1 MLLLRDASKVL
12 RYFLKCYA
20 AQPRTHTSATEM
32 NNHTDPHQS
41 DSQIGAFEPV
51 NPERFAAAQKST
63 WVSIAINVLL
73 TSLQMVGCF
82 FAHSQALMAD
92 GLHSLSDLLS
102 DVLVLFANRHGNRHA
117 DAEHP
122 YGHARIETA
131 ATLILGTFL
140 ATLGVVL
147 LVAAAMRL
155 QHPEALRAVNPLAL
169 AIAVLALVAKEGLF
183 RYMLPVAKRV
193 RSQMLVA
200 NAWHARSDAASS
212 LVVIVGVAGNLLGYT
227 FLDLVAAA
235 VVGVMIA
242 HMGGKLALEA
252 MAELIDTGLDAEEV
266 EAIRQT
272 LLNVHGVRG
281 LHELRTRK
289 MADNALVDA
298 HIMVDPKIS
307 VSEGHYI
314 AELARHAVLKNHHVM
329 DVMVHIDPE
338 DDLTAKPN
346 AHLPS
351 RPGLLAHLVERL
363 EEPGLLNNRVVFH
376 YLDGKVDAEIYLSS
390 DQRLAGQ
397 ADELQARC
405 DELVRD
411 DELFRIIHVHRIH
424 AQN

>member
-1 MLLLRDASKVL
+1 MK
-12 RYFLKCYA
+12 
-20 AQPRTHTSATEM
+20 
-32 NNHTDPHQS
+32 NHNRPHH
-41 DSQIGAFEPV
+41 SQADMGAFEPTH
-51 NPERFAAAQKST
+51 PERFAAAQKST
-63 WVSIAINVLL
+63 WVSIVINLLL
-73 TSLQMVGCF
+73 TFFQVVGGF

-102 DVLVLFANRHGNRHA
+102 DVLVLYANRHGNRHA
-117 DAEHP
+117 DADHP
-122 YGHARIETA
+122 YGHARFETA
-131 ATLILGTFL
+131 ATLILGALL
-140 ATLGVVL
+140 AVLGVVL

-155 QHPEALRAVNPLAL
+155 QQPTALMAVNPMAL
-169 AIAVLALVAKEGLF
+169 AIAFFALLAKEGLF
-183 RYMLPVAKRV
+183 RYMLAVAKRV

-212 LVVIVGVAGNLLGYT
+212 LVVIVGVAGNLLGFT

-252 MAELIDTGLDAEEV
+252 MAELIDTGLDPEEV

-272 LLNVHGVRG
+272 LLNTHGVRG

-298 HIMVDPKIS
+298 HIIVDPKIS

-314 AELARHAVLKNHHVM
+314 AEAARYAVLRDHHVL

-338 DDLTAKPN
+338 DDMQARPN
-346 AHLPS
+346 MHLPS
-351 RPGLLAHLVERL
+351 RPELLACLAE
-363 EEPGLLNNRVVFH
+363 GLNIPNFPENRVVFH
-376 YLDGKVDAEIYLSS
+376 YLDGKVDAEIYLTDSVLEAS
-390 DQRLAGQ
+390 A
-397 ADELQARC
+397 LQKRC
-405 DELVRD
+405 DDLVR
-411 DELFRIIHVHRIH
+411 ENETFREIHVHCSR

>member
-1 MLLLRDASKVL
+1 MK
-12 RYFLKCYA
+12 
-20 AQPRTHTSATEM
+20 
-32 NNHTDPHQS
+32 NHTHLHQAQA
-41 DSQIGAFEPV
+41 DIGAFEPLH
-51 NPERFAAAQKST
+51 PERFAAAQKST
-63 WVSIAINVLL
+63 WVSIVINLLL
-73 TSLQMVGCF
+73 TFFQVAGGF

-102 DVLVLFANRHGNRHA
+102 DVLVLYANRHGNRHA
-117 DAEHP
+117 DANHP
-122 YGHARIETA
+122 YGHARVETA
-131 ATLILGTFL
+131 ATLILGAFL
-140 ATLGVVL
+140 AALGVGL

-169 AIAVLALVAKEGLF
+169 AIAVIALVAKEGMF
-183 RYMLPVAKRV
+183 RYMLAVAKRV

-212 LVVIVGVAGNLLGYT
+212 LVVVVGIIGNLLGYT
-227 FLDLVAAA
+227 FFDLLAAA

-252 MAELIDTGLDAEEV
+252 MAELIDTGLDEKEV

-272 LLNVHGVRG
+272 LLNTHGVRA

-298 HIMVDPKIS
+298 HIVVDPKIS

-314 AELARHAVLKNHHVM
+314 AESARYAVLKNHHVM

-338 DDLTAKPN
+338 DDLQAKPN
-346 AHLPS
+346 AHLPG
-351 RPGLLAHLVERL
+351 RPGLLEHLAERL
-363 EEPGLLNNRVVFH
+363 GDSNLTGNRVVFH
-376 YLDGKVDAEIYLSS
+376 YLDGKVDAEIYLPA
-390 DQRLAGQ
+390 DQAQGTQ
-397 ADELQARC
+397 ADDLQAHC
-405 DELVRD
+405 DELVGD
-411 DELFRIIHVHRIH
+411 DELFRAIHVHRSH

>member
-1 MLLLRDASKVL
+1 M
-12 RYFLKCYA
+12 
-20 AQPRTHTSATEM
+20 
-32 NNHTDPHQS
+32 HTDAADMKNHSKSHQF
-41 DSQIGAFEPV
+41 QTNIGAFEPV
-51 NPERFAAAQKST
+51 HAERFAAARKST
-63 WVSIAINVLL
+63 WVSIGINVLL
-73 TSLQMVGCF
+73 TAIQMVGGF

-102 DVLVLFANRHGNRHA
+102 DVLVLFANRHGSRHA

-131 ATLILGTFL
+131 ATLILGAFL
-140 ATLGVVL
+140 AVLGVVL

-155 QHPEALRAVNPLAL
+155 QHPEALRSVSPPAL
-169 AIAVLALVAKEGLF
+169 AIAFLALIAKEGLF
-183 RYMLPVAKRV
+183 RYMLAVAKRV

-212 LVVIVGVAGNLLGYT
+212 LVVIVGVGGNLLGYS

-252 MAELIDTGLDAEEV
+252 MSELIDTGLNAEEV

-272 LLNVHGVRG
+272 LLNTHGVRG

-314 AELARHAVLKNHHVM
+314 AESARHAVLKKHHVM

-338 DDLTAKPN
+338 DDMQAKPN
-346 AHLPS
+346 AHLPN
-351 RPGLLAHLVERL
+351 RPSLMAHLEKCL
-363 EEPGLLNNRVVFH
+363 EAPELHDFRVVFH
-376 YLDGKVDAEIYLSS
+376 YLDGKVDAEIYLAK
-390 DQRLAGQ
+390 QRSVQEAE
-397 ADELQARC
+397 ALQARC
-405 DELVRD
+405 NELVRND
-411 DELFRIIHVHRIH
+411 VLFREIHVHQSR
-424 AQN
+424 AQK